1 MPEVFPIIYG
11 TAMASCLAL
20 SLSVD
25 YLLVRSALGAS
36 AAEGFDIGARVL
48 ALALSL
54 LVICKVAIW
63 TM

>member
-1 MPEVFPIIYG
+1 MSEVFPIIYG
-11 TAMASCLAL
+11 TEMASCLAL
-20 SLSVD
+20 SLAVD
-25 YLLVRSALGAS
+25 YLFVRSALGAPAS
-36 AAEGFDIGARVL
+36 EDFGIGARAL